1 MSPKPISAAVAPDAD
16 SAKVRQ
22 ILDGARDVFLRLGF
36 DGASM
41 GDIAKASG
49 VSKGTLYVYFENKA
63 ELFSA
68 LIAEERKRA
77 KKEFGLDPNQGDP
90 TEALRAYGRNLVGH
104 ISRERNIQSVRT
116 VVAIAEKFPKV
127 GLDWYRDGPQRGLE
141 RLRAYIEAQAATGRF
156 VVDDSMMAA
165 RQLQSLFYSG
175 IINEMLYGV
184 RGQPDEAEI
193 GRVVDAAVETFMAR
207 YGARS

>member
-22 ILDGARDVFLRLGF
+22 ILDGAREVFLRLGF

-41 GDIAKASG
+41 GEVARAAG

-68 LIAEERKRA
+68 LIADERKRA
-77 KKEFGLDPNQGDP
+77 KREFGLDPSHDDIAG
-90 TEALRAYGRNLVGH
+90 ALRSYGRNLLAYV
-104 ISRERNIQSVRT
+104 SRTRNIQSVRT

-127 GLDWYRDGPQRGLE
+127 GEDWYRDGPLRGLDHM
-141 RLRAYIEAQAATGRF
+141 RAFIEAQAAAGRLA
-156 VVDDSMMAA
+156 VDDSMMAA
-165 RQLQSLFYSG
+165 RQLQVLFYAG
-175 IINEMLYGV
+175 IVNEMLYGV

-193 GRVVDAAVETFMAR
+193 GRVIDAAVETFLAR
-207 YGARS
+207 YGRAR